1 MGGHSARGCRGKA
14 YGVRRKPGLI
24 RCAGCANLCVSDH
37 DYWLEDFAPVAHLPD
52 SWSDAWVAAL
62 VRSGVRLVTTI
73 ENEFPFLSYVEEAG
87 GARELGARGEV
98 VVYTAGFPTPAL
110 VAALAGLSQRLEGLE
125 FRHWGD
131 ADVGG
136 LRIWWF
142 LRGRLG
148 RPVSLFR
155 TTAEWLS
162 SQVARGGR
170 RLSAAEAEALER
182 LELQI
187 SRVSGQDTLSA
198 CELIDKLLV
207 HQIRIEQERY

>member
-1 MGGHSARGCRGKA
+1 VRVRERAVSGASPGRAGDRGERDSTTSAC
-14 YGVRRKPGLI
+14 
-24 RCAGCANLCVSDH
+24 C
-37 DYWLEDFAPVAHLPD
+37 
-52 SWSDAWVAAL
+52 
-62 VRSGVRLVTTI
+62 T
-73 ENEFPFLSYVEEAG
+73 YVEEAG

-142 LRGRLG
+142 LRGRLE

-155 TTAEWLS
+155 TTAEWVS
-162 SQVARGGR
+162 SQLARGGR
-170 RLSAAEAEALER
+170 RLSAAEAEALDR
-182 LELQI
+182 LKLQV

-198 CELIDKLLV
+198 CELIDILLV
-207 HQIRIEQERY
+207 HQIRLEQERY